1 MGVVFDEVVAEVEAP
16 TQAAE
21 GESDQGEQPQSLQA
35 QAHQWR
41 QQQAT
46 FQRRQ
51 LRLDAD

>member
-21 GESDQGEQPQSLQA
+21 GEAEQTEQPQSPQA
-35 QAHQWR
+35 EARQWR
-41 QQQAT
+41 QHQAT

-51 LRLDAD
+51 LRLEAD